1 MRARLLN
8 IKILGGKSD
17 IKSVYRRVSLSGD
30 TVVKC
35 AMVCNNLA
43 LISLFLTF
51 GGSPCP
57 NEWCIVS
64 EICTDLAND
73 IIHCKD
79 WNPVHLYS
87 PHAQKLPPPLYLSD
101 SIPFTQ
107 VAELDVDVPMNDI
120 GHVDD
125 FIDDG
130 IVIVPDIN
138 NNKNRGLQALLLV
151 INTIF

>member
-107 VAELDVDVPMNDI
+107 VAELDVDVPTYPFAPQQGVSGGDANAGQHYI
-120 GHVDD
+120 
-125 FIDDG
+125 
-130 IVIVPDIN
+130 PAAQQ
-138 NNKNRGLQALLLV
+138 RSPSE
-151 INTIF
+151 